1 MCIFPEKGCNSRKWD
16 VKNSHIRDI
25 VLGNILQKEMFKIGN
40 DKHYRMTE
48 ESLKFIEMRDKQKYP
63 KESLF
68 VNAAIQYFG
77 RGIEQENLMDELE
90 DIQDKLDRI
99 EKKIE
104 ENTGKKNS
112 SFSSDAE
119 KKELYGKPDFLK

>member
-1 MCIFPEKGCNSRKWD
+1 
-16 VKNSHIRDI
+16 
-25 VLGNILQKEMFKIGN
+25 
-40 DKHYRMTE
+40 MTE

-90 DIQDKLDRI
+90 EMQDKLDRI
-99 EKKIE
+99 ENLLEGNASK
-104 ENTGKKNS
+104 
-112 SFSSDAE
+112 
-119 KKELYGKPDFLK
+119 KKELIGKPDYF

>member
-1 MCIFPEKGCNSRKWD
+1 M
-16 VKNSHIRDI
+16 
-25 VLGNILQKEMFKIGN
+25 LEMGK

-90 DIQDKLDRI
+90 EMQDKLDRI
-99 EKKIE
+99 ENLLE
-104 ENTGKKNS
+104 ENASK
-112 SFSSDAE
+112 
-119 KKELYGKPDFLK
+119 KKELIGKPDYF

>member
-1 MCIFPEKGCNSRKWD
+1 
-16 VKNSHIRDI
+16 
-25 VLGNILQKEMFKIGN
+25 MFKIGN

-77 RGIEQENLMDELE
+77 RGIEQENLMDELGKINRIINKYIKNE
-90 DIQDKLDRI
+90 FDK
-99 EKKIE
+99 
-104 ENTGKKNS
+104 
-112 SFSSDAE
+112 
-119 KKELYGKPDFLK
+119 YGI

>member
-1 MCIFPEKGCNSRKWD
+1 
-16 VKNSHIRDI
+16 
-25 VLGNILQKEMFKIGN
+25 MFKIGN

-48 ESLKFIEMRDKQKYP
+48 ESLKFIEMKDKQKYP

-90 DIQDKLDRI
+90 EVQDKLDRI
-99 EKKIE
+99 ENLLE
-104 ENTGKKNS
+104 ENASK
-112 SFSSDAE
+112 
-119 KKELYGKPDFLK
+119 KKELIGKPDYF

>member
-1 MCIFPEKGCNSRKWD
+1 
-16 VKNSHIRDI
+16 
-25 VLGNILQKEMFKIGN
+25 MFKIGN

-90 DIQDKLDRI
+90 EMQDKLDRI
-99 EKKIE
+99 ENLLEGNASK
-104 ENTGKKNS
+104 
-112 SFSSDAE
+112 
-119 KKELYGKPDFLK
+119 KKELIGKPDYF

>member
-1 MCIFPEKGCNSRKWD
+1 
-16 VKNSHIRDI
+16 
-25 VLGNILQKEMFKIGN
+25 MFKIGN
-40 DKHYRMTE
+40 DKPFRPNHLRLLIDLKHYRMTE

-90 DIQDKLDRI
+90 EMQDKLDRI
-99 EKKIE
+99 ENLLE
-104 ENTGKKNS
+104 ENASK
-112 SFSSDAE
+112 
-119 KKELYGKPDFLK
+119 KKELIGKPDYF

>member
-1 MCIFPEKGCNSRKWD
+1 
-16 VKNSHIRDI
+16 
-25 VLGNILQKEMFKIGN
+25 MFKIGN
-40 DKHYRMTE
+40 DKHYRLTE

-90 DIQDKLDRI
+90 EMQDKLDRI
-99 EKKIE
+99 ENLLE
-104 ENTGKKNS
+104 ENASK
-112 SFSSDAE
+112 
-119 KKELYGKPDFLK
+119 KKELIGKPDYF

>member
-1 MCIFPEKGCNSRKWD
+1 
-16 VKNSHIRDI
+16 
-25 VLGNILQKEMFKIGN
+25 MFKIGN
-40 DKHYRMTE
+40 DKHYRITE

-90 DIQDKLDRI
+90 EMQDKLDRI
-99 EKKIE
+99 ENLLE
-104 ENTGKKNS
+104 ENASK
-112 SFSSDAE
+112 
-119 KKELYGKPDFLK
+119 KKELIGKPDYF

>member
-1 MCIFPEKGCNSRKWD
+1 
-16 VKNSHIRDI
+16 
-25 VLGNILQKEMFKIGN
+25 MFKIGT

-90 DIQDKLDRI
+90 EVQDKLDRI
-99 EKKIE
+99 ENLLE
-104 ENTGKKNS
+104 ENASK
-112 SFSSDAE
+112 
-119 KKELYGKPDFLK
+119 KKELIGKPDYF

>member
-1 MCIFPEKGCNSRKWD
+1 
-16 VKNSHIRDI
+16 
-25 VLGNILQKEMFKIGN
+25 MFKIGN

-68 VNAAIQYFG
+68 VNAAKQYFG

-90 DIQDKLDRI
+90 EVQDKLDRI
-99 EKKIE
+99 ENLLE
-104 ENTGKKNS
+104 ENASK
-112 SFSSDAE
+112 
-119 KKELYGKPDFLK
+119 KKELIGKPDYF

>member
-1 MCIFPEKGCNSRKWD
+1 
-16 VKNSHIRDI
+16 
-25 VLGNILQKEMFKIGN
+25 MFKIGN

-90 DIQDKLDRI
+90 EMQDKLDRI
-99 EKKIE
+99 ENLLE
-104 ENTGKKNS
+104 EKQARKKN
-112 SFSSDAE
+112 
-119 KKELYGKPDFLK
+119 

>member
-1 MCIFPEKGCNSRKWD
+1 
-16 VKNSHIRDI
+16 
-25 VLGNILQKEMFKIGN
+25 MFKIGN

-68 VNAAIQYFG
+68 VNAAIRYFG

-90 DIQDKLDRI
+90 EVQDKLDRI
-99 EKKIE
+99 ENLLE
-104 ENTGKKNS
+104 ENASK
-112 SFSSDAE
+112 
-119 KKELYGKPDFLK
+119 KKELIGKPDYF

>member
-1 MCIFPEKGCNSRKWD
+1 
-16 VKNSHIRDI
+16 
-25 VLGNILQKEMFKIGN
+25 MFKIGN

-90 DIQDKLDRI
+90 DIQDKLI
-99 EKKIE
+99 ESKKRLRKIQVKKIVPFQAMQK
-104 ENTGKKNS
+104 KKNFMENQIS
-112 SFSSDAE
+112 
-119 KKELYGKPDFLK
+119 

>member
-1 MCIFPEKGCNSRKWD
+1 
-16 VKNSHIRDI
+16 
-25 VLGNILQKEMFKIGN
+25 MFKIGN

-68 VNAAIQYFG
+68 VNVAIQYFG

-90 DIQDKLDRI
+90 EMQDKLDRI
-99 EKKIE
+99 ENLLE
-104 ENTGKKNS
+104 ENASK
-112 SFSSDAE
+112 
-119 KKELYGKPDFLK
+119 KKELIGKPDYF